1 MSARTNSRKN
11 RATRFK
17 VAKAGIIQFG
27 ERSIN
32 CLVRCLSETGAGM
45 DIINSK
51 HSIPY
56 TFELL
61 IPGDGLKQSCR
72 LVWRKDHRL
81 GVAFIF

>member
-1 MSARTNSRKN
+1 
-11 RATRFK
+11 
-17 VAKAGIIQFG
+17 
-27 ERSIN
+27 
-32 CLVRCLSETGAGM
+32 M